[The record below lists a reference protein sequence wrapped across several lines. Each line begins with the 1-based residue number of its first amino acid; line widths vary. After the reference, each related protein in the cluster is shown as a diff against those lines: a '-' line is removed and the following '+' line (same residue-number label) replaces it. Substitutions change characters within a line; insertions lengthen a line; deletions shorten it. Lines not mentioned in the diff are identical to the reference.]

1 MMLVTAVKNKN
12 TSGNKNVVKRE
23 ALIQFSPADVTKREE
38 SELSKGR
45 GGVGGTER
53 RDRETF
59 VFSIE
64 GARGVTSNNTG
75 EKRVPHDECS

>member
-1 MMLVTAVKNKN
+1 MKKE
-12 TSGNKNVVKRE
+12 K
-23 ALIQFSPADVTKREE
+23 

-53 RDRETF
+53 RERETF

-64 GARGVTSNNTG
+64 GARGVTSNDTG